1 MDCLRRSNFEGSQ
14 SRRSW
19 FVVVEVVVVVVVDV
33 VDPVVDVVPVEAP
46 VVVFDGWVV
55 ELVEFDPVVVVFDD
69 IVG

>member
-19 FVVVEVVVVVVVDV
+19 FVVVEVVVVDV
-33 VDPVVDVVPVEAP
+33 VDPVVDVVPVDAP

-55 ELVEFDPVVVVFDD
+55 ELIEFDPVVVVFDD